1 MLLTRASF
9 ENSAVLA
16 VWRCRCWTARDKWH
30 IDQWLMELIKQFNS
44 IHFNGEAMLDRLKL
58 EQGQTVRLV
67 SSREIG
73 FMGETDVTDYEI
85 LDADGKVVGTVE
97 LREHI
102 AVRGFQ
108 KTNTVV
114 QRDADGRTVVSESW
128 NP

>member
-1 MLLTRASF
+1 
-9 ENSAVLA
+9 
-16 VWRCRCWTARDKWH
+16 
-30 IDQWLMELIKQFNS
+30 MELIKQFNS

>member
-1 MLLTRASF
+1 
-9 ENSAVLA
+9 
-16 VWRCRCWTARDKWH
+16 
-30 IDQWLMELIKQFNS
+30 
-44 IHFNGEAMLDRLKL
+44 
-58 EQGQTVRLV
+58 
-67 SSREIG
+67 
-73 FMGETDVTDYEI
+73 MGETDVTDYEI